1 MSSGAD
7 TEVKKT
13 SQSEDAVVTGEGG
26 DGVRGGEEPL
36 PGGPV
41 VTDVLDDIDVS
52 LVLTG
57 HKGFNCTC
65 R

>member
-1 MSSGAD
+1 MSSGPD

-13 SQSEDAVVTGEGG
+13 SQSEDAVVGG

-52 LVLTG
+52 LVLTE